1 MSGKILSAT
10 LTNSHLPIYTQFIHY
25 LSSHWQA
32 TKNSG
37 EITALV
43 LGDKRG
49 ISAENKILY
58 MKTGISHLIV
68 VSGLHIGLAAL
79 FGWLMARGVQYLSQ
93 RNGLTHNF
101 LWLLV

>member
-1 MSGKILSAT
+1 VHSYLNEGGFDSQKYAVSVRETLSGKILSAT

-25 LSSHWQA
+25 LSSYWQA

-49 ISAENKILY
+49 IS
-58 MKTGISHLIV
+58 
-68 VSGLHIGLAAL
+68 
-79 FGWLMARGVQYLSQ
+79 
-93 RNGLTHNF
+93 
-101 LWLLV
+101 

>member
-1 MSGKILSAT
+1 LNEGGFDSQKYAVSVRETLSGKILSAT

-58 MKTGISHLIV
+58 MKTG
-68 VSGLHIGLAAL
+68 
-79 FGWLMARGVQYLSQ
+79 
-93 RNGLTHNF
+93 
-101 LWLLV
+101 